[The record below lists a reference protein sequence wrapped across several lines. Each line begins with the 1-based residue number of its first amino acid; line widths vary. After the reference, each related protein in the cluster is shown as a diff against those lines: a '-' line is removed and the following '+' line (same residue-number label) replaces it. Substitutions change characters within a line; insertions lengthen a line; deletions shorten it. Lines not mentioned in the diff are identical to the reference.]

1 MSATSSGRG
10 RGNHTRGIRG
20 GRGRGGRAPGNND
33 NLPNYA
39 DGYSDGFSVHTV
51 EAITVVDLDEPQLR
65 NMEHMFHLY
74 AEAVDNAE
82 ELLAL
87 HTQVVQLR
95 QYSG

>member
-1 MSATSSGRG
+1 MSATSGGRG
-10 RGNHTRGIRG
+10 RGNYSRGTRGRG
-20 GRGRGGRAPGNND
+20 NGGGRAPGNN
-33 NLPNYA
+33 NLPNHG
-39 DGYSDGFSVHTV
+39 DGYNDGFSVHTV
-51 EAITVVDLDEPQLR
+51 EPITVVELDEPQLR